1 MIRLTPVVKNLLIL
15 NIAFYL
21 IVQLDML
28 YGASAFGGQQGYYGL
43 QDLLALHYPT
53 SPRFKPVQIVT
64 HFFMHG
70 GLMHIFFNMFAL
82 VMFGPP
88 LETMFGS
95 KRFINYYILCAF
107 GSAALHMGYMW
118 WDMSQMQDAI
128 AAYTTSPSLGGFN
141 DFFSGVSLES
151 YRLEDGR
158 SVGVYAQEIRE
169 AIADGNTQVAISEGG
184 NLMNEWYET
193 MRDIPMVGASGA
205 IYGLLLAFGMYFPDF
220 KLMLIFL
227 PVPIKARYFIPILI
241 VVELFL
247 GFQQYSWDNIAHFAH
262 LGGALIG
269 FLLILY
275 WRRFDPP
282 TGQRWN

>member
-1 MIRLTPVVKNLLIL
+1 MMRLTPVVKYLLIL
-15 NIAFYL
+15 NIAFY
-21 IVQLDML
+21 IVVQLDVL
-28 YGASAFGGQQGYYGL
+28 YGASTYGGSQGYFGL
-43 QDLLALHYPT
+43 YDLLSLHYPT

-64 HFFMHG
+64 HFFMHA

-95 KRFINYYILCAF
+95 KRFVNYYIICAF
-107 GSAALHMGYMW
+107 GSAALHMGYTW

-128 AAYTTSPSLGGFN
+128 ASFSSSPSLSLFN
-141 DFFSGVSLES
+141 EFFEGVPLED
-151 YRLEDGR
+151 YRLDGR
-158 SVGVYAQEIRE
+158 NVAAYAQEIRE
-169 AIADGNTQVAISEGG
+169 SIADGNTQFAISEGS
-184 NLMNEWYET
+184 NLMNEWHET
-193 MRDIPMVGASGA
+193 LRDIPMLGASGA

-227 PVPIKARYFIPILI
+227 PIPIKARYFIPILI

-247 GFQQYSWDNIAHFAH
+247 GFQQFSWDNMAHFAH

-275 WRRFDPP
+275 WRKFDPP
-282 TGQRWN
+282 TGERWN